1 MNLRVVLLSVLVV
14 AAGAAA
20 WYVTDARVYTRPSE
34 PEPLVDNFV
43 TEVDKLETIEVET
56 AEGLVFRA
64 NRKGQEWLAT
74 HLDDEQSFPVNQ
86 SRVATMVS
94 RILNAKVIEPKTSKA
109 ENYHLLGV
117 ANLGQDD
124 SDSALLTLGSKGKE
138 WQVLVG
144 HMASSQRGTFV
155 RLPGKQAS
163 LLIDTRVR
171 LPHSGSDWLAREVL
185 PFDANQLQGIRFTK
199 RNNTSLLL
207 MRSEQ
212 TTDWDIVQ
220 VDNRPVEVAS
230 ERLAYP
236 GVIEQAVKD
245 LTEFRYLD
253 VGAYFPA
260 QWQQQEPIGQVTFT
274 LSDGRTVTAHLA
286 TTAELNQYRVW
297 FDYPDSGHWLSGW
310 VFEVSGYQGR
320 AFTLAL
326 EDLTD
331 NT

>member
-1 MNLRVVLLSVLVV
+1 MNVRVVLLSVLVA
-14 AAGAAA
+14 AAGAVA
-20 WYVTDARVYTRPSE
+20 WYVTDTSVYTQTME

-43 TEVDKLETIEVET
+43 TGLDQLDTIEVET

-64 NRKGQEWLAT
+64 NRQDQEWLAT
-74 HLDDEQSFPVNQ
+74 HLDEEQSFPVNQ
-86 SRVATMVS
+86 SRLSTMVS
-94 RILNAKVIEPKTSKA
+94 RILNAKVIEHKTSKA

-124 SDSALLTLGSKGKE
+124 ADSTLLTLSSKDKE

-144 HMASSQRGTFV
+144 NMAKSQRGTFV

-163 LLIDTRVR
+163 LLIDNRVR
-171 LPHSGSDWLAREVL
+171 LPHAGSDWLARQVL
-185 PFDANQLQGIRFTK
+185 PFTAEELQGIRFTK
-199 RNNTSLLL
+199 GNNTSLLL

-212 TTDWDIVQ
+212 TAEWEVVQ
-220 VDNRPVEVAS
+220 VDNRPIEVAP

-253 VGAYFPA
+253 VRAYFPA
-260 QWQQQEPIGQVTFT
+260 QWQQQDPVGQVTFT
-274 LSDGRTVTAHLA
+274 LANERTVTAHLA

-297 FDYPDSGHWLSGW
+297 FDYPDAGHWLSGW

-326 EDLTD
+326 DDLTD